1 MRGRELG
8 RLTLARAVEM
18 VVPFDR
24 QTFIPETAPA
34 EWAPHEG
41 WLKPKAIDPA
51 TGALLFT
58 SEASPRPI
66 SVVSDGRSTLSGMNQ

>member
-24 QTFIPETAPA
+24 QTFFPETAPA
-34 EWAPHEG
+34 EWALMRAG
-41 WLKPKAIDPA
+41 
-51 TGALLFT
+51 
-58 SEASPRPI
+58 
-66 SVVSDGRSTLSGMNQ
+66 